1 MKTAITQ
8 EIIQRLHALDE
19 PKLQEVLDFVEFLS
33 QRERVALDIPLPR
46 KAGALKGRISI
57 APDFNQPLDDPE
69 PLAPSCQARG
79 AMQGMLSSVDEFSA
93 RKEEEQAQEE
103 PRYAGTHRTPEADP
117 CPRPVP

>member
-1 MKTAITQ
+1 MNAILEQ

-19 PKLQEVLDFVEFLS
+19 PKLVEVLDFVDFLA
-33 QRERVALDIPLPR
+33 QRERVNLDMPLR
-46 KAGALKGRISI
+46 RQAGALKGRISI
-57 APDFNQPLDDPE
+57 APNFNQPLDDPE

-103 PRYAGTHRTPEADP
+103 R
-117 CPRPVP
+117 